1 MMKMSGALFLAY
13 LDRAIP
19 DRLSTAPY
27 RMCQETIIK
36 TMSMGTV
43 AFTEFMINY
52 IMLVVFASGAQLS
65 SPLMISLMPKIEEHL
80 KKYAGLIK
88 KLQNLWAVDDDDGNK
103 DQKIKAEPNDL
114 TKLTRIID
122 HQYVE
127 LDSHS
132 FSNVY
137 NSSCVTRNFVFQLFK
152 SRINVWPEGPIYH
165 HCIWNRYIRL
175 PSSRRCIRRKYS

>member
-65 SPLMISLMPKIEEHL
+65 SPLMISLMPKIEEH
-80 KKYAGLIK
+80 
-88 KLQNLWAVDDDDGNK
+88 
-103 DQKIKAEPNDL
+103 
-114 TKLTRIID
+114 
-122 HQYVE
+122 
-127 LDSHS
+127 
-132 FSNVY
+132 
-137 NSSCVTRNFVFQLFK
+137 FK
-152 SRINVWPEGPIYH
+152 NTPV
-165 HCIWNRYIRL
+165 
-175 PSSRRCIRRKYS
+175 